1 LALDRTFSRNGRKN
15 ALGTLEFLLDL
26 FAARA
31 SVYGMQNIDEFL
43 AYGPRMPL
51 QTRGFDVFDALRAFQ
66 VEPRDYLE
74 SAPTKPSKLVGCQSA
89 FWLASSKQ
97 PIWALISLA
106 HWRTST
112 DNDSISTRL
121 G

>member
-1 LALDRTFSRNGRKN
+1 MALDRTFSRNGRKN
-15 ALGTLEFLLDL
+15 ALGTLEFLLNL

-31 SVYGMQNIDEFL
+31 SVYGMQNIEFL

-66 VEPRDYLE
+66 VEPRDYLQ

-112 DNDSISTRL
+112 DNNSISIRL